1 MMMLWIL
8 CLLIGSMTCSPVN
21 KLATSFTSQPIPPF
35 PGHWGGSDVGSS
47 SPLSDTASEVPA
59 SEDVVYAGPGSYSG
73 STNMAVADTGFYH
86 SPAASEYGA
95 VHAAPHTGSYG
106 APGGHYGGHYGFAA
120 PQDEDLSAG
129 SATDSA
135 AEETPEPIFSDVSNL
150 EPVYSY
156 SSRSA
161 YQQGRLR
168 FAQTRYTPGEPVPP
182 MPLSRRVSKTS
193 RPSSPV
199 KAPAKEVY

>member
-1 MMMLWIL
+1 M
-8 CLLIGSMTCSPVN
+8 CLRRTVEPVAV
-21 KLATSFTSQPIPPF
+21 ATSFVSQPVPPS

-47 SPLSDTASEVPA
+47 SPLSNPSSDTASEVPA
-59 SEDVVYAGPGSYSG
+59 SQDVVYAGPGSYSG

-95 VHAAPHTGSYG
+95 VYAASHTGSYD
-106 APGGHYGGHYGFAA
+106 APGGRYGGRYGFVAA

-129 SATDSA
+129 SATDGA
-135 AEETPEPIFSDVSNL
+135 AEETPEPIFSDTSAL

-161 YQQGRLR
+161 YQQGRLM

-182 MPLSRRVSKTS
+182 MPLSRRISKTS
-193 RPSSPV
+193 RPSG
-199 KAPAKEVY
+199 PAKTPAKDVY